1 MNTVFELNHEKL
13 AKDPR
18 FAEIATALSALSP
31 IDSEETFNH
40 YCREACRL
48 WTGHFR
54 DRVGE
59 TSPRFLELLEK
70 IENRGEGVIKTDW
83 GGVVITLHEHSRVE
97 KFLVI
102 REGGYLALE
111 MHEKKD
117 ERIEVKE
124 GAGLILW
131 RRPKERTLTAEPL
144 EPGGKFRFKPGVE
157 HCLIGTEDLLVFE
170 RSVDPRGMDQD
181 LIFIYEPDG
190 GPEAK
195 AEDAQRS
202 TSNTRRPVQSD

>member
-1 MNTVFELNHEKL
+1 MASVFNLNHEPL

-18 FAEIATALSALSP
+18 FSEIGAALSALSP

-48 WTGHFR
+48 WTSHFR

-59 TSPRFLELLEK
+59 TSPHFPELLEK
-70 IENRGEGVIKTDW
+70 VERRSEGVIKADW
-83 GGVVITLHEHSRVE
+83 GGVVVTLHEPPRVE

-111 MHEKKD
+111 MHEQKD
-117 ERIEVKE
+117 ERLEVKE

-131 RRPKERTLTAEPL
+131 RRPKERVLTVQALAPAD
-144 EPGGKFRFKPGVE
+144 KFHFKPGVE
-157 HCLIGTEDLLVFE
+157 HCLVGTEKLLVFE
-170 RSVDPRGMDQD
+170 RSTDPKGMDQD

-190 GPEAK
+190 GPEPTE
-195 AEDAQRS
+195 EDGERS
-202 TSNTRRPVQSD
+202 LSNTRRPRQND